1 MTSLETLVK
10 ERELLLQRLQE
21 IDKQIQTAT
30 EAQSL
35 PISFQGT
42 ARCFCEKI
50 RERKDRKVWIPAGL
64 RK

>member
-42 ARCFCEKI
+42 ARCFCKKI
-50 RERKDRKVWIPAGL
+50 RECQDGEIWIPTCL
-64 RK
+64 RE